1 MTQLHEY
8 KTFKDLGKGAK
19 APEGYRKI
27 RVHLV
32 FDVKHDGQHK
42 IRLVA
47 DGHLTEAPLDSI
59 YAGVFSLQ
67 GLHLLVFLA
76 ELNNL
81 DVWATVFGNAYLE
94 AKTQE
99 KVDIIAGP
107 EFGELEGRRLIIF
120 KALYGLRTSRL
131 HWHECFA
138 DCLCDMGFQ
147 PCKAEP
153 NIWM

>member
-1 MTQLHEY
+1 V
-8 KTFKDLGKGAK
+8 K
-19 APEGYRKI
+19 APEGYWKI

-32 FDVKHDGQHK
+32 FDIKHDGQHK
-42 IRLVA
+42 SWLVA
-47 DGHLTEAPLDSI
+47 DGHLTEVLLDSI
-59 YAGVFSLQ
+59 YSGVISLQ

-76 ELNNL
+76 VLNDF
-81 DVWATVFGNAYLE
+81 DVWATDIGNAYLE
-94 AKTQE
+94 VKTQE
-99 KVDIIAGP
+99 KVYIIAGP
-107 EFGELEGRRLIIF
+107 EFGELEGHMLIIF
-120 KALYGLRTSRL
+120 KALYGFRTSEL